1 LQQSSTQLGAGSQ
14 EVCPGKSGKGKDG
27 NEEESVPGAGTGVKG
42 MTWDMDDVIEPF
54 GFDEPDA
61 ISIQGWPI

>member
-1 LQQSSTQLGAGSQ
+1 
-14 EVCPGKSGKGKDG
+14 V
-27 NEEESVPGAGTGVKG
+27 ESVPGAGRTGVKG
-42 MTWDMDDVIEPF
+42 MTWDMVDVIEPF